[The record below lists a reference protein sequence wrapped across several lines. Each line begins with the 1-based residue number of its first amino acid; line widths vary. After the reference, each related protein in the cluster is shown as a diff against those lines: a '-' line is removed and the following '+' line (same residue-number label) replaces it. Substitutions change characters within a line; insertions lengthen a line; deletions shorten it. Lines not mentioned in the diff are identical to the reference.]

1 MNYSVDK
8 DSNRTLTIA
17 LYILYIVAIF
27 SAGIL
32 AIVALVIN
40 YKLTK
45 ITNDAKRFF

>member
-1 MNYSVDK
+1 MTYSIDK

-32 AIVALVIN
+32 AIVALIIN
-40 YKLTK
+40 YIKR
-45 ITNDAKRFF
+45 DAVKG